1 MKYKA
6 FKDLPMW
13 VLSSSLINL
22 IYDCTKQFPKEE
34 TFNLV
39 SQLRRAS
46 VSIAGNIAESWG
58 RYYYA
63 DKARILA
70 IARGEIE
77 EIRSHL
83 AIANNLGFINKK
95 DYRFLEDEY
104 SQLLN
109 DLNKHR
115 KSLMNKNINF

>member
-1 MKYKA
+1 MV
-6 FKDLPMW
+6 M
-13 VLSSSLINL
+13 
-22 IYDCTKQFPKEE
+22 
-34 TFNLV
+34 V
-39 SQLRRAS
+39 SPG
-46 VSIAGNIAESWG
+46 V
-58 RYYYA
+58 
-63 DKARILA
+63 